1 MQNRRKYP
9 RIDVSVPV
17 SYDCYNDD
25 DEIFEHGIGVALDVS
40 QGGILIES
48 DAIIDAN
55 FVKVVFINYDKKA
68 MGIVGSV
75 VHSRKSGNGKAKT
88 GLCFHDDESE
98 CIGFVSNLIRT
109 YHYSKQRN

>member
-25 DEIFEHGIGVALDVS
+25 GEIFEHGIGVALDIS
-40 QGGILIES
+40 QGGILIETTG
-48 DAIIDAN
+48 IIDAN
-55 FVKVVFINYDKKA
+55 FVKVVFINYDNKTI
-68 MGIVGSV
+68 GIVGSV
-75 VHSRKSGNGKAKT
+75 VHSRKSENGKAKT

-109 YHYSKQRN
+109 HYYSKLSN